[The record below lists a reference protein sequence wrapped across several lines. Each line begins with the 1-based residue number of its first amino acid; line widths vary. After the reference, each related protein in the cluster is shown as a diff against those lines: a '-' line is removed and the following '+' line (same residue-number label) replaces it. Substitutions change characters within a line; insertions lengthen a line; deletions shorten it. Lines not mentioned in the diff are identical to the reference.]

1 MARRKKGRAISGWLV
16 LDKPYGL
23 GSTQAVGKAKWLY
36 QARKAGHAGTLDP
49 LASGLLPIALGEA
62 TKTVNYIMNGAKTYR
77 FTVAW
82 GEQRSTDDREG
93 AVMASSDRRPAR
105 SDIEALLPEFTGD
118 ISQVPPAFS
127 AIKVDGERAYDLAR
141 DGEEVVLQAR
151 DITIDRLA
159 IVECDADSCT
169 LEADCSKGTYV
180 RAIARDLGERLG
192 CYGHVS
198 ALRRTAVGG
207 FTEDDMIEL
216 QELTDLEGDLNALDE
231 QLLSTMD
238 ALESLTEIS
247 VSEGDAVRIRSGN
260 PVLLRGRDAPLLAD
274 DVFATCK
281 GELLALGAVE
291 AGSFHPRKVFV
302 FSQD

>member
-1 MARRKKGRAISGWLV
+1 MARRKKGRAVSGWLV
-16 LDKPYGL
+16 LDKPYRL
-23 GSTQAVGKAKWLY
+23 GSTQAVGKVKWLY

-62 TKTVNYIMNGAKTYR
+62 TKTVNYVMDGTKTYR
-77 FTVAW
+77 FTIAW
-82 GEQRSTDDREG
+82 GERRSTDDLEG
-93 AVMASSDRRPAR
+93 DVVASSQARPDRA
-105 SDIEALLPEFTGD
+105 DVEALLPEFTGT

-151 DITIDRLA
+151 DVNIDRLE
-159 IVECDADSCT
+159 IVGWDTDHCT

-180 RAIARDLGERLG
+180 RAIARDMGERLG

-207 FTEDDMIEL
+207 FTEDEMVPLDEL
-216 QELTDLEGDLNALDE
+216 VELEGDLEALDA
-231 QLLSTMD
+231 QLLSTID
-238 ALESLTEIS
+238 ALDNLPEVT
-247 VSEGDAVRIRSGN
+247 VSERDAIRIRSGN

-274 DVFATCK
+274 DAYATCK
-281 GELLALGAVE
+281 GDLLALGAVE